1 MRLNNQVAIITG
13 AGRGIGRGIA
23 EVFAAEGAKVV
34 IATLKE
40 DEGQGALEA
49 IHAKGGEAVVVQT
62 DVSSETSVK
71 AMIAKTLQT
80 YGQINTLVNNA
91 GITLFKHLF
100 DATLEDWEKVIGV
113 DLKGVFL
120 CSKYAAR
127 EMQHSGGSII
137 NISSNHA
144 KAALPNADIYAAA
157 KAGVNGMTR
166 AMAVS
171 LGKYGIRVNA
181 IMPGFTATPH
191 YYKWLS
197 SIEGNNLEEEINFL
211 HATGQVTTPEDI
223 GKLAMYLASDDSKNM
238 TGAEL
243 ALDGG
248 MLAKLYNSRLV

>member
-1 MRLNNQVAIITG
+1 M
-13 AGRGIGRGIA
+13 
-23 EVFAAEGAKVV
+23 

-120 CSKYAAR
+120 CSKHEKCNILAAR
-127 EMQHSGGSII
+127 LSTFHLITRKPLYPTPI
-137 NISSNHA
+137 FT
-144 KAALPNADIYAAA
+144 LPP
-157 KAGVNGMTR
+157 KR
-166 AMAVS
+166 VS
-171 LGKYGIRVNA
+171 
-181 IMPGFTATPH
+181 TA
-191 YYKWLS
+191 
-197 SIEGNNLEEEINFL
+197 
-211 HATGQVTTPEDI
+211 
-223 GKLAMYLASDDSKNM
+223 
-238 TGAEL
+238 
-243 ALDGG
+243 
-248 MLAKLYNSRLV
+248 